1 MVPEI
6 WSATDRIL
14 LSSWTIFCH
23 FSPLTAWKIKTSK
36 MKKKP
41 GDIIILHKYTKNPY
55 HWLYCSWDMVCYGCN
70 CYFHFRLY
78 FSLLLPPLQTALKM
92 KISKQWKWLEIS
104 FYTIVPK
111 IMIIC
116 YTVPETWCVSDVIV
130 IFHFWAIFCFY
141 PPDSPKNENLKKMK
155 KIPGAIIILYN
166 CNKNHDHMLYSSWHM
181 LYSSWDMVCDKCN
194 SYFSFWAIFCN
205 FTPWQPEKWK
215 AQKNEKI
222 IWRYNH
228 FTQLYQKSRSYPIL
242 FLRYGTWWM

>member
-1 MVPEI
+1 M
-6 WSATDRIL
+6 A
-14 LSSWTIFCH
+14 
-23 FSPLTAWKIKTSK
+23 
-36 MKKKP
+36 
-41 GDIIILHKYTKNPY
+41 GDIILHNCTKN
-55 HWLYCSWDMVCYGCN
+55 HDHMLYCSWDMVCVRCN
-70 CYFHFRLY
+70 CYFSFLGY
-78 FSLLLPPLQTALKM
+78 FLLLPP
-92 KISKQWKWLEIS
+92 
-104 FYTIVPK
+104 
-111 IMIIC
+111 
-116 YTVPETWCVSDVIV
+116 
-130 IFHFWAIFCFY
+130 
-141 PPDSPKNENLKKMK
+141 DSQKNENLKKMK

>member
-1 MVPEI
+1 
-6 WSATDRIL
+6 
-14 LSSWTIFCH
+14 
-23 FSPLTAWKIKTSK
+23 

-78 FSLLLPPLQTALKM
+78 FSLLLPPP
-92 KISKQWKWLEIS
+92 SN
-104 FYTIVPK
+104 
-111 IMIIC
+111 
-116 YTVPETWCVSDVIV
+116 
-130 IFHFWAIFCFY
+130 
-141 PPDSPKNENLKKMK
+141 SPKNENFKTMKMA
-155 KIPGAIIILYN
+155 GDIILHN
-166 CNKNHDHMLYSSWHM
+166 CIKNHDHMLYC
-181 LYSSWDMVCDKCN
+181 SWDMVCVRCN
-194 SYFSFWAIFCN
+194 CYFSFLGYFLLLP
-205 FTPWQPEKWK
+205 PWQPEKWK